1 MSLLN
6 GISSAGAGLSAYGAD
21 VAKDES
27 AKEAAASLLNNALP
41 PATPAAAT
49 PPPTSYGDPA
59 LPGPRLPAGPNPYTG
74 PHAAALWQA
83 ELATSGPE
91 SGGKANAQNPITSA
105 GGKFQII
112 DSTFKSALDKMG
124 MTVPQS
130 QDELN
135 ALKYN
140 PEVNTA
146 VMRHINTEAAVALD
160 AKGLPVNVQTLQA
173 AHRLGAVGAADAIQ
187 AAIKDPNTPLVGSG
201 LAANAV
207 RGNADIAGLT
217 VGQFLANPYPRS
229 GG

>member
-1 MSLLN
+1 MASLLN

-27 AKEAAASLLNNALP
+27 AKEAAASLLNNAPP
-41 PATPAAAT
+41 PATPVAA

-74 PHAAALWQA
+74 PHAAALWA
-83 ELATSGPE
+83 TELATSGPE

-146 VMRHINTEAAVALD
+146 VMRHINTEAAAALD

-173 AHRLGAVGAADAIQ
+173 AHRLGPVGAADAIQ
-187 AAIKDPNTPLVGSG
+187 AAIKDPNIPLVGSG

-207 RGNADIAGLT
+207 RGNGDIAGLT

-229 GG
+229 GS